1 MTIKEI
7 VKYGIEQLKENNI
20 DEPYLKMRML
30 TAYFLNKN
38 KEYLI
43 SHDTEKLL
51 ENEEKN
57 IKEGIKRLMD
67 HEPIQYIL
75 GYQEFMGL
83 KFKVNKNVLIPRPDT
98 EILVEE
104 VLQYIKESK
113 TQKVLD
119 MCTGSGAIAIAIKK
133 FSTNNVEIDAADIS
147 DKAIEVANNNSKEN
161 RVNVNFIKSDLFKNI
176 KQKYDIIVAN
186 PPYIETEIIKT
197 LSEEVKN
204 EPMLALDGGKDGL
217 DVYRRII
224 LEGYNFLNDNG
235 YIFLEIGY
243 NQKDSI
249 EKLIKNSGLYKNF
262 YSKKDLGGNDRIVV
276 FQKR

>member
-1 MTIKEI
+1 
-7 VKYGIEQLKENNI
+7 
-20 DEPYLKMRML
+20 
-30 TAYFLNKN
+30 
-38 KEYLI
+38 
-43 SHDTEKLL
+43 
-51 ENEEKN
+51 
-57 IKEGIKRLMD
+57 
-67 HEPIQYIL
+67 
-75 GYQEFMGL
+75 MGL